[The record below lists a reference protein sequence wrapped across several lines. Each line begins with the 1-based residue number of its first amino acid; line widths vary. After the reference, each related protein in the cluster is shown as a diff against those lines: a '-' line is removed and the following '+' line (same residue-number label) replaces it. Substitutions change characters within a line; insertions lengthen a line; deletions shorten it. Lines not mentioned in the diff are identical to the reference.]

1 MTSESEIQFSA
12 MPYGEFLEYVEVI
25 AAGVHKDGWLP
36 DYIVGISRGGL
47 VPSTYLSHK
56 LNIPLLSIDHSSKV
70 NVFSDDL
77 LVYLAGCCAAGE
89 RYLFVDDINDS
100 GKTIARFRKIL
111 IDNGAV
117 RENFRFAV
125 LIGNVSSREVTEYV
139 AMSLDRRL
147 DKRWFIFPWGAVAS
161 REAQE
166 RDAREDPD
174 RLGLASAPG
183 DSVPFPM

>member
-1 MTSESEIQFSA
+1 M
-12 MPYGEFLEYVEVI
+12 
-25 AAGVHKDGWLP
+25 
-36 DYIVGISRGGL
+36 ISW
-47 VPSTYLSHK
+47 
-56 LNIPLLSIDHSSKV
+56 SIWQAV
-70 NVFSDDL
+70 
-77 LVYLAGCCAAGE
+77 AAGE

-147 DKRWFIFPWGAVAS
+147 DKRWFIFPWGAALAERLKNAMLVRIQIVLVS
-161 REAQE
+161 E
-166 RDAREDPD
+166 RDDP
-174 RLGLASAPG
+174 
-183 DSVPFPM
+183 VPFPM